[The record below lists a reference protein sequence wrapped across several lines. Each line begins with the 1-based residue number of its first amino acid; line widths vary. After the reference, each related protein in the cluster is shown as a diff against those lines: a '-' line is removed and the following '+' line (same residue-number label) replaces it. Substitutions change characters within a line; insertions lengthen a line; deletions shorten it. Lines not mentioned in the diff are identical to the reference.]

1 MVLVRLQ
8 IWPLL
13 LLIDNVWK
21 FGFLIEYK
29 IMHIMLLFEKVL
41 IISATLI
48 LEETI
53 LQIIMI
59 VGDGKICSLDSH
71 HHVGRPPSSHLHVSS
86 DIFKITGCKKYH
98 CFERHLGTCEN
109 IPISKVVAALALPD
123 KVH

>member
-1 MVLVRLQ
+1 
-8 IWPLL
+8 
-13 LLIDNVWK
+13 
-21 FGFLIEYK
+21 
-29 IMHIMLLFEKVL
+29 MLLFEKVL
-41 IISATLI
+41 IMSATLI
-48 LEETI
+48 FEETI

-123 KVH
+123 KVHQNRFCNFLHLQNIASSFVNLNQWW